1 MPTPRRRTTTAAQR
15 AQWSDER
22 QAKLAD
28 LHSRIVEQVATLT
41 DADQWRAWLAFAA
54 NFHSYSFNNTIAIWM
69 QRPDATWVAGIKR
82 WNSLGRSVRTGERGI
97 AILAPITARKT
108 STTEPDPAPAQ
119 PAPAQPAP
127 ASLGPAGQ
135 PGVVELTGAR
145 VTAFIEATLTR
156 LDGGQAPPT
165 GRVLRGFTIATVF
178 DISQTDGPPIDA
190 PTRPQRCDVDVA
202 LLTGQAPA
210 GVWDALVRV
219 ATDHGYRIERG
230 DCGGPN
236 GFIRW
241 TEHLIKIRDDVDDA
255 QAVKTL
261 IHELGHMLLHDPGDF
276 IDGSTLRCQGEQEV
290 EAESIAF
297 LAAAHVGLDTSDY
310 TFGYV
315 TGWAEEAVRA
325 TGKAPHD
332 IVQATGVRVV
342 RAAATLTTAVD
353 DALGQGEPPLA
364 HTLAQHVAD
373 GTQAAAEIR
382 QTAHAALATAPTIQP
397 GPFDPPPPAAR
408 AFPPPA
414 PPGAAASA
422 APAPPSAPAATGNH
436 RHR

>member
-1 MPTPRRRTTTAAQR
+1 MPTHRRTTTPAQR

-22 QAKLAD
+22 HAKLAE
-28 LHSRIVEQVATLT
+28 LHTRIVEQVATLT

-82 WNSLGRSVRTGERGI
+82 WNSLGRTVRKGERGI
-97 AILAPITARKT
+97 AILAPVTAKKT
-108 STTEPDPAPAQ
+108 TTTDPDPPPAPPQPAQ
-119 PAPAQPAP
+119 PAPGPI
-127 ASLGPAGQ
+127 GPAGQ

-156 LDGGQAPPT
+156 LDGGQAQPT

-202 LLTGQAPA
+202 LLTGKAPA
-210 GVWDALVRV
+210 GVWDALAHV

-230 DCGGPN
+230 DCDGSN
-236 GFIRW
+236 GFISW
-241 TEHLIKIRDDVDDA
+241 AEHLIKVRNDVDDA

-261 IHELGHMLLHDPGDF
+261 IHELGHLLLHDPGDF
-276 IDGSTLRCQGEQEV
+276 IDGSTLRCRGEQEV

-297 LAAAHVGLDTSDY
+297 LTAAHVGLDTSDY

-325 TGKAPHD
+325 TGTAPHD

-353 DALGQGEPPLA
+353 DALGQGEPPVA

-373 GTQAAAEIR
+373 GAQAAAKIR
-382 QTAHAALATAPTIQP
+382 QTAQAALVIAPTTPP
-397 GPFDPPPPAAR
+397 GLLDPPPPAAR

-414 PPGAAASA
+414 PPSAAAPA
-422 APAPPSAPAATGNH
+422 APAPASTPTPTGNH
-436 RHR
+436 RRR